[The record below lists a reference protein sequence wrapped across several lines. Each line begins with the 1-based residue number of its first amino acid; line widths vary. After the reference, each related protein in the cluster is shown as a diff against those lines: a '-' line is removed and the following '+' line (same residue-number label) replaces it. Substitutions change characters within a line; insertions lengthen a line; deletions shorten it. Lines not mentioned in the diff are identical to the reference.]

1 MSVVKVSIES
11 RKEEEEEGND
21 TEESGETETEKEDS
35 AGSEEEEE
43 DVVVEGRRKR
53 VMRGVACGEGT
64 RSVKDGS
71 TRSAANSTTSGS
83 LLCCQ
88 ADECGVDLNMGK
100 PYHKRH
106 KVCELHAK
114 SSLVLVNGIRQRFCQ
129 QCSRFH
135 DISKFDGTKK
145 SCRERLAGHNER
157 RRKVHL
163 DVQERTHR
171 NHQRPE

>member
-64 RSVKDGS
+64 RSVRMGALVVRQIVPQVVLYCVVKLMNVGGLEHGEAISQAPQGS
-71 TRSAANSTTSGS
+71 MIFQSLMEPKKVVGNVWLVTMSVEEKCIWMSKRGLTETTS
-83 LLCCQ
+83 
-88 ADECGVDLNMGK
+88 
-100 PYHKRH
+100 
-106 KVCELHAK
+106 
-114 SSLVLVNGIRQRFCQ
+114 
-129 QCSRFH
+129 
-135 DISKFDGTKK
+135 
-145 SCRERLAGHNER
+145 
-157 RRKVHL
+157 
-163 DVQERTHR
+163 VQSD
-171 NHQRPE
+171 